1 MVFFIDT
8 SCTVYYD
15 VYSQNDYNKA
25 MDNKLNEEG
34 QDLETFLQN
43 YDAGRWPRP
52 SCTVDMILFTVDQS
66 RLKLL
71 LIRRRNH
78 PWIGDWAMPGGFVN
92 IDEDLDDAALREL
105 KEETSMDDLLYFHQ
119 LYTFGNVDRDPRTR
133 VITTVYVSMTP
144 AENIMRTQ
152 AGDDAGDALWF
163 TIAKQPLSANDQE
176 RRSVLSICSEERSI
190 RMEYEI
196 TDYAKGN
203 HVITRSRL
211 LDTSN
216 ACLAADH
223 IKAVNMALDQLRNRS
238 SLTGI
243 IFNLLP
249 REVTL
254 REIQDAYESIRG
266 HKLDT
271 GNFRRDIR
279 RMLVPTGNTRK
290 VRGRNAALY
299 TFNPLFEN
307 LEENL

>member
-1 MVFFIDT
+1 
-8 SCTVYYD
+8 
-15 VYSQNDYNKA
+15 
-25 MDNKLNEEG
+25 
-34 QDLETFLQN
+34 
-43 YDAGRWPRP
+43 
-52 SCTVDMILFTVDQS
+52 
-66 RLKLL
+66 
-71 LIRRRNH
+71 
-78 PWIGDWAMPGGFVN
+78 
-92 IDEDLDDAALREL
+92 
-105 KEETSMDDLLYFHQ
+105 
-119 LYTFGNVDRDPRTR
+119 
-133 VITTVYVSMTP
+133 
-144 AENIMRTQ
+144 
-152 AGDDAGDALWF
+152 
-163 TIAKQPLSANDQE
+163 
-176 RRSVLSICSEERSI
+176 
-190 RMEYEI
+190 MEYEI

>member
-1 MVFFIDT
+1 ME
-8 SCTVYYD
+8 
-15 VYSQNDYNKA
+15 K
-25 MDNKLNEEG
+25 KLNEKG

-52 SCTVDMILFTVDQS
+52 SNTVDMVLFTVEEGK
-66 RLKLL
+66 LKIL

-92 IDEDLDDAALREL
+92 IDEDLDTAALREL
-105 KEETSMDDLLYFHQ
+105 KEETNMDEILYFHQ
-119 LYTFGNVDRDPRTR
+119 LYTFGNADRDPRTR

-144 AENIMRTQ
+144 ADQIRKTQ
-152 AGDDAGDALWF
+152 AGDDAGDAAWF
-163 TIAKQPLSANDQE
+163 PITKQPLSADAQE
-176 RRSVLSICSEERSI
+176 RKSVLSLTSEAQGI
-190 RMEYEI
+190 RMDYEI
-196 TDYAKGN
+196 TDYAKEN
-203 HVITRSRL
+203 YVITRSKL

-238 SLTGI
+238 SMTGI

-254 REIQDAYESIRG
+254 REVQDAYESIRG

-279 RMLVPTGNTRK
+279 RMLVPTGTTKK
-290 VRGRNAALY
+290 VRGKDAALY
-299 TFNPLFEN
+299 TYNPLFEN

>member
-1 MVFFIDT
+1 ME
-8 SCTVYYD
+8 
-15 VYSQNDYNKA
+15 K
-25 MDNKLNEEG
+25 KLNEKG

-52 SCTVDMILFTVDQS
+52 SNTVDMVLFTVEEGK
-66 RLKLL
+66 LKIL

-92 IDEDLDDAALREL
+92 IDEDLDTAALREL
-105 KEETSMDDLLYFHQ
+105 KEETNMDEILYFHQ
-119 LYTFGNVDRDPRTR
+119 LYTFGNADRDPRTR

-144 AENIMRTQ
+144 ADQIRKTQ
-152 AGDDAGDALWF
+152 AGDDAGDAEWF
-163 TIAKQPLSANDQE
+163 TITKQPLSADAQE
-176 RRSVLSICSEERSI
+176 RKSVLSLTSEAQGI
-190 RMEYEI
+190 RMDYEI
-196 TDYAKGN
+196 TDYAKEN
-203 HVITRSRL
+203 YVITRSKL

-238 SLTGI
+238 SMTGI

-254 REIQDAYESIRG
+254 REVQDAYESIRG

-279 RMLVPTGNTRK
+279 RMLVPTGTTKK
-290 VRGRNAALY
+290 VRGKDAALY
-299 TFNPLFEN
+299 TYNPLFEN